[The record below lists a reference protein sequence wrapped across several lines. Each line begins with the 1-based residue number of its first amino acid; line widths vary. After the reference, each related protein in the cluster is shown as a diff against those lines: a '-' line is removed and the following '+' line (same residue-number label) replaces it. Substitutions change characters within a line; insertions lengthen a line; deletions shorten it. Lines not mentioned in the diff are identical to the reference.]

1 MRISAHNIVFLLLL
15 FIYNVGISGVTGYTY
30 KEFKNYN
37 YLDSGEYYI
46 DSGEY
51 YIDSNFNFETLF
63 PEDSIAKDVEMKF
76 VKNKIIHN
84 VGDSY
89 FNVCKIKNKTN
100 KILDLDFKLNMPAG
114 WEILNSSIL
123 FSRSLIPGGEIN
135 LPLRLSIPQNAVGGI
150 AYVINMIASTKEKEF
165 YGASY
170 VKIPEISDWDMR
182 TTKNL
187 IYFNE
192 RYNTEDFDLS
202 LSNKG
207 NSQEIIKLNFK
218 IGQKLKMLDSTAN
231 YSIFVSIPPYT
242 DTLISFQVQK
252 LNRPELVGNYSGGWR
267 ENEILV
273 VASSQ
278 NGKRKTRS
286 VKFLDL
292 DSEYYNTRDEMYSP
306 LNLTF
311 SMFNLVSGQNTFT
324 NLVAYGQIQLNKNN
338 DFNYNSVF
346 SGLNFQNGA
355 TISSYLKNP
364 NLYGLNLNYRWN
376 EKLFVNLGN
385 RGSGNP
391 LINFR
396 GNGISSSYRLENGSN
411 VKLSFLN
418 SRFFPA
424 WMVSSSYKSTIS
436 IPGLTTSI
444 SYELSL
450 AYQNNRYNSFRAIY
464 PQLKFGFSPIK
475 NQNVNLNIMP
485 SFGTYNFSGNL
496 PVNDSSI
503 SGIAYSIGYSGKL
516 KKLSLSWLNRNT
528 MNSLDALQA
537 INMNTGE
544 IKYPINNKNNLLFT
558 RNSYT
563 VLPGKLYNI
572 SNFITEAQSLGQS
585 TNRLVFRSQY
595 NKKISLMAGPS
606 LQTTNRQNFVERN
619 NPTSSFTNL
628 TYGLFGSI
636 RLKLNRKEY
645 LSPSMFFGN
654 TSFINRLTD
663 SLDYL
668 NTRNISFGINYYKPN
683 WDLNFRYVKGVTF
696 FIDQNVFIGEDTRI
710 FNETVFL
717 RANFNKEIPSRNLI
731 LQGSCNWFLR
741 MPQNIQN
748 FGLSSRMDYQIIRR
762 LNGFVSTNFIT
773 NSLSNEED
781 GTSSS
786 RFFNINAG
794 LTYNV
799 DIPQPKIKYYDLK
812 IVCFNDLNGDKIKSD
827 NEVGIPNIILNIK
840 RDIETDF
847 LKTAFYERE
856 LISDIE
862 GNIVLKDLPEGDFLL
877 SFRSLEN
884 LGVLYN
890 TKGIEQEV
898 SMQEDYTL
906 FVPYGEGYKVTGQI
920 KISRDINSSLGTIKP
935 TGVRVEAVST
945 SGEIF
950 STLTDANGSFS
961 ISVPSAGYYKVSINN
976 IFGDN
981 FFIKNNKT
989 LIQFDGFKLFRVDFD
1004 VVEKTRE
1011 VIIKGKSKFNF
1022 GDN

>member
-1 MRISAHNIVFLLLL
+1 M
-15 FIYNVGISGVTGYTY
+15 
-30 KEFKNYN
+30 
-37 YLDSGEYYI
+37 
-46 DSGEY
+46 
-51 YIDSNFNFETLF
+51 
-63 PEDSIAKDVEMKF
+63 
-76 VKNKIIHN
+76 
-84 VGDSY
+84 
-89 FNVCKIKNKTN
+89 
-100 KILDLDFKLNMPAG
+100 
-114 WEILNSSIL
+114 
-123 FSRSLIPGGEIN
+123 
-135 LPLRLSIPQNAVGGI
+135 
-150 AYVINMIASTKEKEF
+150 
-165 YGASY
+165 
-170 VKIPEISDWDMR
+170 
-182 TTKNL
+182 
-187 IYFNE
+187 
-192 RYNTEDFDLS
+192 
-202 LSNKG
+202 
-207 NSQEIIKLNFK
+207 
-218 IGQKLKMLDSTAN
+218 
-231 YSIFVSIPPYT
+231 
-242 DTLISFQVQK
+242 
-252 LNRPELVGNYSGGWR
+252 
-267 ENEILV
+267 
-273 VASSQ
+273 
-278 NGKRKTRS
+278 
-286 VKFLDL
+286 
-292 DSEYYNTRDEMYSP
+292 
-306 LNLTF
+306 
-311 SMFNLVSGQNTFT
+311 
-324 NLVAYGQIQLNKNN
+324 
-338 DFNYNSVF
+338 
-346 SGLNFQNGA
+346 
-355 TISSYLKNP
+355 
-364 NLYGLNLNYRWN
+364 
-376 EKLFVNLGN
+376 
-385 RGSGNP
+385 
-391 LINFR
+391 INFR

-786 RFFNINAG
+786 RFFNINTG

>member
-1 MRISAHNIVFLLLL
+1 MKISPYNIVLLLLL
-15 FIYNVGISGVTGYTY
+15 FIYNVGLSGVTGYTY

-46 DSGEY
+46 DS
-51 YIDSNFNFETLF
+51 NFNFESLF
-63 PEDSIAKDVEMKF
+63 PEDSIAKDVEIKF
-76 VKNKIIHN
+76 IKNKIIHS

-100 KILDLDFKLNMPAG
+100 KILDLGFKLNMPAG
-114 WEILNSSIL
+114 WELLNSSVL

-135 LPLRLSIPQNAVGGI
+135 LPLRLTIPQNAVGGT
-150 AYVINMIASTKEKEF
+150 AYVINMVASTKEKEF
-165 YGASY
+165 YRASY
-170 VKIPEISDWDMR
+170 IKIPGISDWDMR

-192 RYNTEDFDLS
+192 RYNTEDLEVY

-218 IGQKLKMLDSTAN
+218 IGKNLKMLDSTAN
-231 YSIFVSIPPYT
+231 YITFVSVPPYT

-273 VASSQ
+273 AASSQ

-292 DSEYYNTRDEMYSP
+292 DSEYYNLRDEMYSP
-306 LNLTF
+306 LNITF

-324 NLVAYGQIQLNKNN
+324 NITAFGQIQLNKEH
-338 DFNYNSVF
+338 DFNYHSVF

-355 TISSYLKNP
+355 TITSYLNNP
-364 NLYGLNLNYRWN
+364 NLYNLNFNYRWN
-376 EKLFVNLGN
+376 EKLFATLGN
-385 RGSGNP
+385 VGLGNP

-396 GNGISSSYRLENGSN
+396 GTGISSSYRLENGSN
-411 VKLSFLN
+411 LKLSLLN

-436 IPGLTTSI
+436 IPGVTKGI

-450 AYQNNRYNSFRAIY
+450 AYQDNRYSSFRAIY
-464 PQLKFGFSPIK
+464 PQLSFGFSPIK
-475 NQNVNLNIMP
+475 NQNIRLNIMP

-496 PVNDSSI
+496 PGNDSSM
-503 SGIAYSIGYSGKL
+503 SGIAYSVGYNGKL

-528 MNSLDALQA
+528 INSLDAFQA
-537 INMNTGE
+537 VIMNTGE
-544 IKYPINNKNNLLFT
+544 VKYPISNKNNLLFT
-558 RNSYT
+558 HNSYT
-563 VLPGKLYNI
+563 VLPAKLYNNP
-572 SNFITEAQSLGQS
+572 NFLTEAQSLGQS
-585 TNRLVFRSQY
+585 INRLTFRSKY
-595 NKKISLMAGPS
+595 NKKITLIAGPS
-606 LQTTNRQNFVERN
+606 LQTTNRQSFVQRN

-645 LSPSMFFGN
+645 ISPSLFFGN
-654 TSFINRLTD
+654 TSFINSLID
-663 SLDYL
+663 SLDYIS
-668 NTRNISFGINYYKPN
+668 TRNISFGINYYKPKWN
-683 WDLNFRYVKGVTF
+683 LNFRYVKGVTF
-696 FIDQNVFIGEDTRI
+696 FIDQNVFVFEDTRI
-710 FNETVFL
+710 LNETVFL
-717 RANFNKEIPSRNLI
+717 RANFNKEIPSRNLS

-748 FGLSSRMDYQIIRR
+748 FGLSGRMDYQIIRR
-762 LNGFVSTNFIT
+762 LNGFVNTNFIT
-773 NSLSNEED
+773 NSLSNQED

-786 RFFNINAG
+786 RFFNINLG

-827 NEVGIPNIILNIK
+827 DEVGIPNIILNVK
-840 RDIETDF
+840 RDLETSF
-847 LKTAFYERE
+847 LKTTFYERE

-862 GNIVLKDLPEGDFLL
+862 GNIVLMDLPEGDFLL
-877 SFRSLEN
+877 SFRPLEN

-890 TKGIEQEV
+890 TKGSEQEI

-906 FVPYGEGYKVTGQI
+906 FVPYGEGYKVTGQV
-920 KISRDINSSLGTIKP
+920 KISRDVNSSLGTVKP
-935 TGVRVEAVST
+935 SGVRVEAVST

-950 STLTDANGSFS
+950 STLTGVNGSFS

-989 LIQFDGFKLFRVDFD
+989 LIQFDGFKLFRLDFD
-1004 VVEKTRE
+1004 VVEKNRE
-1011 VIIKGKSKFNF
+1011 VIIKGNSKFNF